1 MEHAPGENTG
11 HNESETV
18 SCVSGRPLESAEVQP
33 PQEPGPLSDALFQNF
48 GHSPSLAPSPVSLSL
63 PLSFSLSLSLSLC
76 LSLSSY
82 LSLYLVIVLVPIL
95 LTATPMLPS
104 LSHSQHHT
112 SLLHSLTF
120 TNTGIT
126 CSCISSTLFG
136 DPFDQGKPIPC
147 WGIPQILINKKNKMR
162 TKVVS
167 ILYFS
172 KGFQIK
178 KIKALRPKMTKIA
191 LTL

>member
-48 GHSPSLAPSPVSLSL
+48 GHSPSLPPSPLSLSL
-63 PLSFSLSLSLSLC
+63 PLSFSLSLSVSLSLS
-76 LSLSSY
+76 LSLSLSVSLSSY
-82 LSLYLVIVLVPIL
+82 LPLYLVIVSVSIL

-104 LSHSQHHT
+104 LSHSQHHA

-136 DPFDQGKPIPC
+136 DPLDQGKPIPC
-147 WGIPQILINKKNKMR
+147 WGIPQILINKNK
-162 TKVVS
+162 
-167 ILYFS
+167 
-172 KGFQIK
+172 
-178 KIKALRPKMTKIA
+178 
-191 LTL
+191 

>member
-18 SCVSGRPLESAEVQP
+18 SCVSERPLESAEVQP
-33 PQEPGPLSDALFQNF
+33 PQEHGPLSDALFQNF
-48 GHSPSLAPSPVSLSL
+48 GHSPSLPPSPLSLSL
-63 PLSFSLSLSLSLC
+63 PLSFSLSLSLSLSLLLC

-82 LSLYLVIVLVPIL
+82 LSLYLVIVSVSIL

-104 LSHSQHHT
+104 LSHTQHHA

-136 DPFDQGKPIPC
+136 DPLDQGKPIPC
-147 WGIPQILINKKNKMR
+147 WGIPQILINKKNKVENGVKNR
-162 TKVVS
+162 
-167 ILYFS
+167 
-172 KGFQIK
+172 
-178 KIKALRPKMTKIA
+178 
-191 LTL
+191 